1 MSNEITSNSVKVFF
15 VCPDRAMMPDEEYLK
30 DLFLLGYEVHYLSED
45 RRISIE
51 DNIDCLFSLFDKLI
65 IFINI
70 EDERIKQ
77 DWKRILEKICTKYKD
92 KIRIGVTHHE
102 IDEVRKNEIER
113 YCNMDLGIEAG
124 CLFLGYSIRENSRRI
139 ALVLKANNVSA
150 KEQRKTIRVECP
162 SGRLNF
168 DLGGKK
174 YECNI
179 IDISISHF
187 SCYFKNAAKSI
198 DIQMYEKIKNIQIIL
213 GGINF
218 VDAIMSLKRFD
229 ESRNAMIFVFCY
241 VTKNGG
247 KECLDKK
254 ERDSINSI
262 LFNLLH
268 DSVDKAVLNAF
279 REKRLEKLKT
289 QKVLMHV

>member
-15 VCPDRAMMPDEEYLK
+15 IYPDRAIMPSEEYLK
-30 DLFLLGYEVHYLSED
+30 DLFLLGYEVYYLSED

-51 DNIDCLFSLFDKLI
+51 DNVDCLSGLFDKLI
-65 IFINI
+65 LFINI
-70 EDERIKQ
+70 EDERIKK
-77 DWKRILEKICTKYKD
+77 DWKKVLKKICSKYKD
-92 KIRIGVTHHE
+92 KIKIGVTHRE
-102 IDEVRKNEIER
+102 TDETKKNEIEK
-113 YCNMDLGIEAG
+113 YCNMDLCIEAG
-124 CLFLGYSIRENSRRI
+124 CVFLGYGIRENSRKI

-150 KEQRKTIRVECP
+150 KEQRKTIRVECQ

-168 DLGGKK
+168 NLHGKK
-174 YECNI
+174 YECSI
-179 IDISISHF
+179 VDVSISHF
-187 SCYFKNAAKSI
+187 SCYFKNAEKSI
-198 DIQMYEKIKNIQIIL
+198 DIEMYEKIKNIQLIL

-229 ESRNAMIFVFCY
+229 ESKNTMIYVFCY

-254 ERDSINSI
+254 ERDSINNI

-268 DSVDKAVLNAF
+268 ESVDKAILNSF
-279 REKRLEKLKT
+279 REKRLEKIKNKN
-289 QKVLMHV
+289 QF